1 MSAAVQLALVVWAE
15 FEDDGFWRLYDDLLG
30 MHSVEHWRT
39 FPEAKTAYASREITW
54 AY

>member
-30 MHSVEHWRT
+30 MHSQEHYRSW
-39 FPEAKTAYASREITW
+39 PEAQEAYASREVTW
-54 AY
+54 IY